1 MELERSTMVCRL
13 VQVALLSQDPSES
26 GYALMDRTVVGTE
39 QQQDGIN
46 QGLRKQ
52 KMERTAH
59 LRSTEGTDPVKE
71 EC

>member
-1 MELERSTMVCRL
+1 MVCRFCL

-26 GYALMDRTVVGTE
+26 GYALMDRTMVGTE

-52 KMERTAH
+52 KMMERTAH
-59 LRSTEGTDPVKE
+59 LRSTEGTAPVKE